1 MGGAPPEDAGVAPVR
16 PGEELDLARLEPW
29 LRSALGVESG
39 PLAVGQFPGG
49 HSNLTYLVRIGGRE
63 VVLRRPPL
71 GARVRTAHDM
81 GREYRVLERLG
92 PAWDKA
98 PRLLARC
105 EDVAVIGAPF
115 YLMER
120 VPGLIL
126 RRDPPPG
133 LAVDAAAARR
143 LGEAFVDTLV
153 ELHALDPAAI
163 GLGDFGRPDGY
174 VARQVDGWTRRY
186 GDARTDDVPDMEET
200 AAWLAASLPPNNGA
214 SIIHNDFKY
223 DNLVLDPDRL
233 AVRGVLDWEMAT
245 RGDPL
250 MDLGTAL
257 AYWVEAG
264 DPDELQASRFGPTHL
279 PGSLTR
285 RELAARYLDRSGRPA
300 GDLRFYYAF
309 GLFKTA
315 VVAQQ
320 IYARYRQGATR
331 DARFAAFGE
340 GVKVLARQ
348 ATRALRAP
356 GL

>member
-1 MGGAPPEDAGVAPVR
+1 MHPGDDPGPVR
-16 PGEELDLARLEPW
+16 PAEELDLARLEPW
-29 LRSALGVESG
+29 LRSALGVETG
-39 PLAVGQFPGG
+39 GLVVRQFPGG
-49 HSNLTYLVRIGGRE
+49 HSNLTYLVRMGGRE
-63 VVLRRPPL
+63 AVLRRPPL
-71 GARVRTAHDM
+71 GSRVRTAHDM

-92 PAWDKA
+92 PAWSKA
-98 PRLLARC
+98 PRVLAAC
-105 EDVAVIGAPF
+105 EDAGLIGAPF

-126 RRDPPPG
+126 RKQPPPG
-133 LAVDAAAARR
+133 LPLDAAAARR
-143 LGEAFVDTLV
+143 LCEAFVDTLV

-163 GLGDFGRPDGY
+163 GLGDLGRPDGY
-174 VARQVDGWTRRY
+174 VVRQVEGWTRRY
-186 GDARTDDVPDMEET
+186 ADARTEDVPEMEEA
-200 AAWLAASLPPNNGA
+200 AAWLAAHPPPGGAA

-223 DNLVLDPDRL
+223 DNLVLDPGRL
-233 AVRGVLDWEMAT
+233 TVRGVLDWEMAT
-245 RGDPL
+245 LGDPL

-264 DPDELQASRFGPTHL
+264 DPDEVQASRFGPTNL

-285 RELAARYLDRSGRPA
+285 RELAQRYADERGRPV

-315 VVAQQ
+315 VVGQQ

-340 GVKVLARQ
+340 GVRVLARQ
-348 ATRALRAP
+348 AARALR
-356 GL
+356 